1 MNTHQN
7 RLYLHN
13 ALHSHFIQIAIL
25 NEEKLKTV
33 CRSDLQQNI
42 KAVLAS
48 LLDSRKM
55 QSSAN
60 KTLSINC
67 RLVLPTTSAVN

>member
-7 RLYLHN
+7 RLYLHS
-13 ALHSHFIQIAIL
+13 ALHSHFIQIAVL

-42 KAVLAS
+42 KAVFG
-48 LLDSRKM
+48 KPFG
-55 QSSAN
+55 QSQNAKFSQ
-60 KTLSINC
+60 
-67 RLVLPTTSAVN
+67 